1 MCVVDFKVP
10 RSMEFLAVIGA
21 LALGYRDDS
30 LAPYQGLQLQA
41 QSQCFRSLELVS
53 YDDEVTQGE
62 K

>member
-1 MCVVDFKVP
+1 
-10 RSMEFLAVIGA
+10 MEFLAVIGA

-30 LAPYQGLQLQA
+30 LRPIRGCSSKLRVSAFEA
-41 QSQCFRSLELVS
+41 WSWVS